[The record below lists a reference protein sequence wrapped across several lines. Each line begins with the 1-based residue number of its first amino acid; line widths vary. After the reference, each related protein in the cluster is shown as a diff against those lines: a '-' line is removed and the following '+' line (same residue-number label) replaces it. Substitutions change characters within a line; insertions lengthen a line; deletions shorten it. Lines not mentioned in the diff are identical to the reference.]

1 MKEIVV
7 ISGKGGTGK
16 TSLTASFAYLAAG
29 DIIVADC
36 DVDAADMHV
45 FLQPD
50 FANEKD
56 FYSGQVAVIDPG
68 ICTDCGKCVRTC
80 RFDAIRVINGRHAV
94 NALDCEG
101 CGYCSRI
108 CPVNAITDKDNH
120 VGWWYRSAIK
130 TGTKMLHAKMKV
142 GAENSGKLVAKVK
155 KEAKRMAEEGKKK
168 LVLVDGSPGTG
179 CPVVSSLSGA
189 SYVILVTE
197 PTVSGLHD
205 LQRVYELV
213 EKFRIKAG
221 CIVNKAD
228 LNRNKR
234 DDIAAYLKKKGIDH
248 LADIPYDETFTQA
261 MVSGKTMAEFT
272 GSRVRKILVETW
284 NKIVNK

>member
-16 TSLTASFAYLAAG
+16 TSLTASFAYLGAG
-29 DIIVADC
+29 EIIVADC

-68 ICTDCGKCVRTC
+68 ICTDCGKCARTC
-80 RFDAIRVINGRHAV
+80 RFDAIRVINGRHTV

-120 VGWWYRSAIK
+120 VGWWYCSAIK
-130 TGTKMLHAKMKV
+130 TGAKMLHAKMKV
-142 GAENSGKLVAKVK
+142 GAENSGKLVARVK
-155 KEAKRMAEEGKKK
+155 KEAKRIAEKEKKK
-168 LVLVDGSPGTG
+168 LVLVDGSPGIG

-205 LQRVYELV
+205 LQRVSELV
-213 EKFRIKAG
+213 GKFRIRSG

-228 LNRNKR
+228 LNRHKR
-234 DDIAAYLKKKGIDH
+234 DEIHAYLKQNNIDH
-248 LADIPYDETFTQA
+248 LADIPYDETFTRA
-261 MVSGKTMAEFT
+261 MVSGKTMTEFT
-272 GSRVRKILVETW
+272 GSRVRKILESTW